1 MFDALLGVDGVVV
14 VVVGVS
20 TMGGF
25 GGEAQETNRPMNART
40 RLRLVPAM
48 PQVERDTE
56 AEDRAVGKR
65 VDGAFTTEF
74 HAKDWPTQ
82 QRI

>member
-1 MFDALLGVDGVVV
+1 
-14 VVVGVS
+14 
-20 TMGGF
+20 
-25 GGEAQETNRPMNART
+25 MNART